1 MPDAD
6 AASTDRRAEED
17 VARAGPAGVAAA
29 RAPCATPLKA
39 ARARL
44 SRIPGKPALLGT
56 IVRVLPPARVDACA
70 ADVAGAV
77 LSAGAPRGRQV
88 RYSIQ
93 YHTRSPSVTPGLF
106 FDLSLL
112 AWCRSLP
119 PHSGRWRC

>member
-56 IVRVLPPARVDACA
+56 IVRVLPPARGTGRRPCA
-70 ADVAGAV
+70 AAA
-77 LSAGAPRGRQV
+77 AARGRHDGV
-88 RYSIQ
+88 
-93 YHTRSPSVTPGLF
+93 GLLAGTAL
-106 FDLSLL
+106 DLSQP
-112 AWCRSLP
+112 AASRAA
-119 PHSGRWRC
+119 GQAAN

>member
-56 IVRVLPPARVDACA
+56 IVRVLPPAR
-70 ADVAGAV
+70 GTGRR
-77 LSAGAPRGRQV
+77 LRRPPPRPMRRPRGACM
-88 RYSIQ
+88 
-93 YHTRSPSVTPGLF
+93 HTTHTSATAHTALNPAQ
-106 FDLSLL
+106 LS
-112 AWCRSLP
+112 
-119 PHSGRWRC
+119 

>member
-56 IVRVLPPARVDACA
+56 IVRVLPPAR
-70 ADVAGAV
+70 GTGRR
-77 LSAGAPRGRQV
+77 LRRRGRCG
-88 RYSIQ
+88 RAAHAS
-93 YHTRSPSVTPGLF
+93 HTTHTSATAAHTALNPAQ
-106 FDLSLL
+106 LS
-112 AWCRSLP
+112 
-119 PHSGRWRC
+119 

>member
-56 IVRVLPPARVDACA
+56 IVRVLPPAR
-70 ADVAGAV
+70 GTGRR
-77 LSAGAPRGRQV
+77 LRRPPRPMRRPRGACTR
-88 RYSIQ
+88 
-93 YHTRSPSVTPGLF
+93 HTPQP
-106 FDLSLL
+106 LL
-112 AWCRSLP
+112 I
-119 PHSGRWRC
+119 PH